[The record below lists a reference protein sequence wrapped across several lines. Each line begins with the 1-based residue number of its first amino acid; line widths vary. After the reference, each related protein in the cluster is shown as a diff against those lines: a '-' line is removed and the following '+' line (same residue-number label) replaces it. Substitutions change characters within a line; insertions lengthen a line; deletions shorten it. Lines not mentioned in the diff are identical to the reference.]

1 MEGLIPVIAAA
12 VVVSAIAIVLQML
25 ILLGMYRTQKQLHAR
40 VTELLPRARSLV
52 DSAETTLA
60 QGRTQVLEV
69 TAKASEVLDLAKSQL
84 VKVDDSLI
92 DVTNRVKAQMER
104 IELMLDDTLS
114 RVQET
119 VTMIHGGVMKPV
131 REVTG
136 VAAGLRAAL
145 NHLVRGGRPNVSQA
159 THDEEMFI

>member
-40 VTELLPRARSLV
+40 VTELLPRARSLM
-52 DSAETTLA
+52 DSAEATLA
-60 QGRTQVLEV
+60 QGRKQVLEV
-69 TAKASEVLDLAKSQL
+69 TAKASEVLDLTKDQL
-84 VKVDDSLI
+84 VKVDDSLV

-104 IELMLDDTLS
+104 IELMLDDTLG
-114 RVQET
+114 RIQET
-119 VTMIHGGVMKPV
+119 VTMVHGGVMKPV

-145 NHLVRGGRPNVSQA
+145 NHLVRGNRPNVSQA